1 MRQSS
6 RRAVLNRSR
15 KDALKLAAKKVK
27 RLALAGNVAEAETLL
42 RAAFKVADKTAKA
55 GTIKKNTAARVKSRL
70 AKLVQRSASK
80 KASS

>member
-1 MRQSS
+1 MPITQSAKKAMRQSS

-42 RAAFKVADKTAKA
+42 RS
-55 GTIKKNTAARVKSRL
+55 GL
-70 AKLVQRSASK
+70 Q
-80 KASS
+80 